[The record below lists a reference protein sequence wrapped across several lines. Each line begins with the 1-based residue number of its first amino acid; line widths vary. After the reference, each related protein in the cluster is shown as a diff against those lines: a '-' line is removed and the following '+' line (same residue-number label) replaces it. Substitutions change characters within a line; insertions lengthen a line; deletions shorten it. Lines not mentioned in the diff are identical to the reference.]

1 MCREGSIVWQI
12 LYEALADAYICSTN
26 SIDRALTSGLH
37 RADRETSRA
46 ARYFLRSF
54 NKESKKNKKRMKAI
68 AKESG
73 RFSSLRYFEKYPYVS
88 SNFTYFPY
96 CYSSP

>member
-1 MCREGSIVWQI
+1 MCREGSIAWQI
-12 LYEALADAYICSTN
+12 LYEALADAYIYSTN

-46 ARYFLRSF
+46 ARYFLRSL
-54 NKESKKNKKRMKAI
+54 NKGSKKNKKRMEAI

-73 RFSSLRYFEKYPYVS
+73 RFSRPRNISK
-88 SNFTYFPY
+88 NIHM
-96 CYSSP
+96 